1 MKERVLSFCL
11 VLMMVL
17 GALFYGAKGVSYA
30 ESGSTEDRESG
41 SPADENSW
49 EPSEEMYAPGIIV
62 VMKEISVEDCDTPD
76 PPWAELFPEIPHLSF
91 TYEMF
96 PLPRHV
102 LMTLAGKMTKEE
114 YFARYPRHTELSLA
128 MYEEH
133 YKEIPPTY
141 VPMLYFTLDEG
152 YRYRS
157 YVKYCQELIE
167 QWGGV
172 DYTIANVELRAVPA
186 SGRTYEDYDAMFEG
200 KDYALDRLIVVWSK
214 AYSFDDIDFEYMIQ
228 NKQLFPGVEYC
239 DSVTDLTAGL
249 YQLVRIQKE
258 YKTKDDYLQKGGTE
272 ELWERAQ
279 SIDAKNF
286 LRVLVYHLKEEYQNR
301 ETLQNMV
308 YMIQEGNSSIP
319 ILAMPDY
326 EWKVQMAAVPN
337 DPQYTDQ
344 AAAFELIGLPQ
355 AWAVAAAETNA
366 SVKVAVMDSG
376 IDYLHPDLVG
386 RVDTSLSYDFS
397 DIHNFQA
404 DPYPSDA
411 FGHGTKVAS
420 VLGAVTND
428 SAGMAGACPNVE
440 LVSYKVLHEDGQ
452 GNQRCWATSFAAA
465 LAECAFEEIPVANFS
480 WGFDLTSEILTE
492 NYLRQVFTT
501 CCTVLTVHAAGN
513 GIMNTDPGVDLDD
526 IGSYIGPG
534 KDFVDFNSP
543 EDVPLYPSLLPDP
556 VDNLIS
562 VGACT
567 LTDVPAVFSNYGA
580 SSVDLF
586 APGEDILIPTA
597 SGYEPGDGTSFAAPF
612 VSAAAAMLK
621 AMNPALSPA
630 QIKQILVS
638 TVDTD
643 PAYNGKCSS
652 GGRLNVLNAVLT
664 QHTHTHVY
672 QNLGVLSD
680 HKARCTECGIFCT
693 EAHSWTNFGLQ
704 FRCYKCGV
712 VSAGIPVDL
721 TVAGNL
727 PEESV
732 PMSLKRQILCGL
744 A

>member
-1 MKERVLSFCL
+1 MKKRALSLCL
-11 VLMMVL
+11 AIIMAFITL
-17 GALFYGAKGVSYA
+17 SYVNNGISHA
-30 ESGSTEDRESG
+30 EPDRTEDRESA
-41 SPADENSW
+41 SPADEGSW
-49 EPSEEMYAPGIIV
+49 EPSEEMYADGITIV
-62 VMKEISVEDCDTPD
+62 MDSVSLEDCLVPD
-76 PPWAELFPEIPHLSF
+76 FPWGEFFPEIPHLSF
-91 TYEMF
+91 VEDKKAF
-96 PLPRHV
+96 DRHV
-102 LMTLAGKMTKEE
+102 IMTIAGKLTLED
-114 YFARYPRHTELSLA
+114 FLTRYPDQTEESYS
-128 MYEEH
+128 YEAQKSRKTL
-133 YKEIPPTY
+133 YWP
-141 VPMLYFTLDEG
+141 VLYFELEEG
-152 YRYRS
+152 YRYKS
-157 YVKYCQELIE
+157 YVQYCQRLID
-167 QWGGV
+167 QWDGV
-172 DYTIANVELRAVPA
+172 EYSVATRA
-186 SGRTYEDYDAMFEG
+186 GRAAYLYEKKNYEDYDTLFEG
-200 KDYALDRLIVVWSK
+200 KDYALDRLIVVFKEGVS
-214 AYSFDDIDFEYMIQ
+214 Q
-228 NKQLFPGVEYC
+228 NVDARFNSMFSYEFPGVEYC
-239 DSVTDLTAGL
+239 DGMIDLTAGL
-249 YQLVRIQKE
+249 YQLVRIQKD
-258 YKTKDDYLQKGGTE
+258 YRTKESYLQKGGTE
-272 ELWERAQ
+272 ELWEKAQ
-279 SIDAKNF
+279 SVDITNF
-286 LRVLVYHLKEEYQNR
+286 RRIVVYHLKEEYQNR

-308 YMIQEGNSSIP
+308 WRIGGQSARFA
-319 ILAMPDY
+319 LAMPDY

-355 AWAVAAAETNA
+355 AWAVAAAETNS

-376 IDYLHPDLVG
+376 IDYLHPDLTG
-386 RVDTSLSYDFS
+386 RIDASLSYDFS
-397 DIHNFQA
+397 DHGN
-404 DPYPSDA
+404 PVPVLYPTDSI
-411 FGHGTKVAS
+411 GHGTKVAC
-420 VLGAVTND
+420 VLGAITND

-465 LAECAFEEIPVANFS
+465 LAQCSLDEIPIANIS
-480 WGFDLTSEILTE
+480 WGFDLESENQTE
-492 NYLRQVFTT
+492 EWLLQEFAGNPD
-501 CCTVLTVHAAGN
+501 VLTVHAAGN
-513 GIMNTDPGVDLDD
+513 GIQNDLDGVDWDL
-526 IGSYIGPG
+526 IERYVGPG
-534 KDFVDFNSP
+534 TVY
-543 EDVPLYPSLLPDP
+543 EDYISREYVPLYPSLLPGP

-621 AMNPALSPA
+621 AMNPALTPA

-672 QNLGVLSD
+672 QNLGVLSG